1 MNLETLW
8 QDFRHGLRLLR
19 LNPGFTSVALVSLAL
34 GIGANT
40 AIFQLLDSVRLR
52 MLPVKNPQ
60 ELVELRIESKTGRSG
75 SFINGYSQ
83 FTYAQW
89 QALRSRQQVFSDL
102 FAWGPDR
109 INIASGGEVSNA
121 DGLWVSGNAFTALGV
136 QHILGRVFSPA
147 VRSPQH

>member
-19 LNPGFTSVALVSLAL
+19 LNPGFTSVALLSLAL

-60 ELVELRIESKTGRSG
+60 ELVELRIDSKTGRSG
-75 SFINGYSQ
+75 SFIKAS
-83 FTYAQW
+83 
-89 QALRSRQQVFSDL
+89 AL
-102 FAWGPDR
+102 
-109 INIASGGEVSNA
+109 
-121 DGLWVSGNAFTALGV
+121 
-136 QHILGRVFSPA
+136 SPA
-147 VRSPQH
+147 AGGDALPWGQKFFPCLFGGGRKG